1 MNNSDEIFSFILC
14 HLVFLG
20 QILFVGYIDDESIKF
35 DNYNRE
41 INYQNYY
48 LTLTFYILIIS

>member
-20 QILFVGYIDDESIKF
+20 KILFVGYIDDESIKF